1 MAKCVDLEEYVE
13 NNKILYIKAHGN
25 TIFPDT
31 IMEREK
37 FLQQN
42 KEMVVNLNDKSV
54 LFPSR
59 LAEPTYFGTIEN
71 YVKLNYQ
78 ELEDI
83 ICLRDKKIAFQKEV
97 EKIKEQLKKDDISLP
112 MSIHSGSI
120 NNMELDFF
128 FDTAGTNELPV
139 FLYRSGINNY
149 KGKDNFLM
157 ENYVSFT
164 SEEWTEF
171 KSEWVRTENQ
181 LKIVFDEII
190 WKYCFAT
197 ELPMTQDQ
205 TDSDDEDPVLA
216 VLKRNNKDSVLKKIT
231 EKFRQDDKDDLEYLW
246 AERENDSKFPE
257 GPPAP
262 NRILGNWF
270 YEQNLKKIRNN
281 SDVQVSEL
289 LSTTFADILN
299 IENLFPTET
308 LIVLLACRTNYSEN
322 PFIKELQEQEHTR
335 TDPKRIL
342 HSVLG
347 DDLCNYQ
354 NCGPGP
360 SDILPQVSCR
370 QRGCYECNQEVG
382 KCKSCR
388 DYEVITIICST
399 SLSICLTLNEIL
411 SQLPSYFKHFNELS
425 YIPTNIVNNCYIPKQ
440 TLTAI
445 LARPW
450 ENVIPPILP
459 STAQTLTITEFKN
472 ALEDSDSLVKLQR
485 LKEKFIQYINNVVNA
500 FKFMQQNDLLYC
512 WDNTMKPVLEVYIRE
527 KIKSLDQEDT
537 YHKESWRK
545 RTRKD
550 AELFEEDSYSD
561 YLTRVC
567 PSWRARD
574 YCNFECEEHTIGYIV
589 FCSKKLDDILNKFYN
604 TTNDYLD
611 ELENFLG
618 NVGDCF
624 PPI

>member
-1 MAKCVDLEEYVE
+1 MAKCVDLEEYVT

-42 KEMVVNLNDKSV
+42 KEMVVKLNDKSV

-83 ICLRDKKIAFQKEV
+83 ICLRDKKIAFQEEV
-97 EKIKEQLKKDDISLP
+97 EKIKAQLKKDDISLP
-112 MSIHSGSI
+112 LSIHSGSI

-128 FDTAGTNELPV
+128 FDTAGGSTGEMPV
-139 FLYRSGINNY
+139 LLYRSGINNY
-149 KGKDNFLM
+149 QDKDNFLM
-157 ENYVSFT
+157 ENHVSFT
-164 SEEWTEF
+164 PQQWTTF
-171 KSEWVRTENQ
+171 KNKWISTENE
-181 LKIVFDEII
+181 LKTVFDEII
-190 WKYCFAT
+190 WKYCLAT
-197 ELPMTQDQ
+197 ELPRTQEQ

-216 VLKRNNKDSVLKKIT
+216 FLKRNNKDSVLDKI
-231 EKFRQDDKDDLEYLW
+231 RQDDHTALL
-246 AERENDSKFPE
+246 AEPENGGKFPK

-281 SDVQVSEL
+281 GKVQVSEL

-299 IENLFPTET
+299 IDKLFPPET

-322 PFIKELQEQEHTR
+322 PFIEELKDQEHAR

-342 HSVLG
+342 DSVLG
-347 DDLCNYQ
+347 EDLCNHQ

-360 SDILPQVSCR
+360 SDMLPQVSCR
-370 QRGCYECNQEVG
+370 QRGCYECDQNVG

-388 DYEVITIICST
+388 DYDVITIICST

-411 SQLPSYFKHFNELS
+411 SQLPYYFNQFKGHLD
-425 YIPTNIVNNCYIPKQ
+425 IPTNIVNNCYIPNQ
-440 TLTAI
+440 TLMAI
-445 LARPW
+445 FSITW
-450 ENVIPPILP
+450 ENIIPPILP
-459 STAQTLTITEFKN
+459 SEAQTLTITEFKN
-472 ALEDSDSLVKLQR
+472 ALEAAESFVKLQS
-485 LKEKFIQYINNVVNA
+485 LKEKFIQYIYNVVNA
-500 FKFMQQNDLLYC
+500 FKFMQQKDLLYC

-527 KIKSLDQEDT
+527 KIKSVEQEDT
-537 YHKESWRK
+537 YHKESLMK

-550 AELFEEDSYSD
+550 AGLFEEDSYSD

-604 TTNDYLD
+604 TTTNDYLD
-611 ELENFLG
+611 DLENFLG
-618 NVGDCF
+618 KVVYCF